1 MKTET
6 LHNAVELASK
16 LKHVF
21 VATADTSG
29 LPHVTAAGEMNLA
42 AEGHVAVGAWF
53 CPSTVENIQH
63 NRRIALV
70 VWDEGRDT
78 GYQLLGEVK
87 EVKELSFMDG
97 YAPETESRMPP
108 QVERQLIIHVNKIMA
123 FSHAPHSDVEE

>member
-1 MKTET
+1 MWQW
-6 LHNAVELASK
+6 
-16 LKHVF
+16 
-21 VATADTSG
+21 G
-29 LPHVTAAGEMNLA
+29 PG
-42 AEGHVAVGAWF
+42 F
-53 CPSTVENIQH
+53 CPGTVENIQH

-108 QVERQLIIHVNKIMA
+108 QVERQLIIHVNKILA
-123 FSHAPHSDVEE
+123 FSHAPHSDMEE